1 MSVIVFTLCILAG
14 SMLAGIVG
22 ALTGLGGGVILVPM
36 LVLLFKVNV
45 HYAVGASL
53 MSVIAT
59 SSGATVVYLREA
71 KAPGKARRR
80 GRGLRQAGSP
90 AAAVRFLSRAGGQTG
105 IPHLPFLRSVP

>member
-59 SSGATVVYLREA
+59 SSGATVAYLRE
-71 KAPGKARRR
+71 GDTN
-80 GRGLRQAGSP
+80 LRVGM
-90 AAAVRFLSRAGGQTG
+90 FLQVASAAGGLLGAFIGARMNGQQVRNRVG
-105 IPHLPFLRSVP
+105 LVLRV

>member
-59 SSGATVVYLREA
+59 SSGATVAYLREGYTNLRVGMFLQVASVRVRVA
-71 KAPGKARRR
+71 KRPPLAVAVDRFSVTVERRR
-80 GRGLRQAGSP
+80 P
-90 AAAVRFLSRAGGQTG
+90 
-105 IPHLPFLRSVP
+105 